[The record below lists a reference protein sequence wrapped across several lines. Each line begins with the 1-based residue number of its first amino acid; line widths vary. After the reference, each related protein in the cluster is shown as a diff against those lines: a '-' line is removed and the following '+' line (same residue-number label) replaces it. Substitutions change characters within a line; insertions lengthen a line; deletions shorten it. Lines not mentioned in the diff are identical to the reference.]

1 MGGRGRAKDAPHSKG
16 RDRGGKAAPAK
27 EDRRDSAPQTRKA
40 QLKEPEA
47 AAATDMSGDI
57 RPEIA
62 AASEFERPAQRAQSR
77 HPKQRGN
84 EKSGADTVFGESEY
98 VPAFLLRPTRASSK

>member
-1 MGGRGRAKDAPHSKG
+1 
-16 RDRGGKAAPAK
+16 
-27 EDRRDSAPQTRKA
+27 
-40 QLKEPEA
+40 
-47 AAATDMSGDI
+47 MSGDI

-62 AASEFERPAQRAQSR
+62 AASEFERPAPRAQSR